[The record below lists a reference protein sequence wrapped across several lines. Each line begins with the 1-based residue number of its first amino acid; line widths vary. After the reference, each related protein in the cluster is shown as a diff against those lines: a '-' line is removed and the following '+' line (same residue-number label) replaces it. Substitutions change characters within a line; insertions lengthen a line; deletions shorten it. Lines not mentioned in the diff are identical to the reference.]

1 MPSSHRPG
9 AIVLRWRAAA
19 PASAPNPRDEDTDGS
34 GDGLQLTPMWE
45 LTVTI
50 GEAQFVVADDPG
62 PWVYGAMVTRGGRPV
77 TQLRIERDE
86 SSGEPVTW
94 IEIVQPGPFRI
105 AEAEIVAQALQSIAS
120 EARLAQADLRVLP
133 THE

>member
-1 MPSSHRPG
+1 M
-9 AIVLRWRAAA
+9 
-19 PASAPNPRDEDTDGS
+19 
-34 GDGLQLTPMWE
+34 TPTWE
-45 LTVTI
+45 LTVKI
-50 GEAQFVVADDPG
+50 DEAQFVVADDPG

-86 SSGEPVTW
+86 SSGVPVPW

-120 EARLAQADLRVLP
+120 EARLAQADLEVLP
-133 THE
+133 TQK